1 VFLNASDQV
10 QDDELLR
17 RRDEL
22 FKTRLRPRPQEDDEL
37 LRRRDELLKT
47 RLRARQQATEAPER
61 AKQLFNSAMDHYRA
75 RRYPRA
81 IILWE
86 RVRHLPGVPANLKAA
101 CLYNVGQANMR
112 LRRFATAMIYFETYI
127 AGSGVSDKDR
137 ADAQARLDA
146 AKRRLGIPVR

>member
-1 VFLNASDQV
+1 VHLNAIDQV
-10 QDDELLR
+10 RE
-17 RRDEL
+17 
-22 FKTRLRPRPQEDDEL
+22 DEL

-47 RLRARQQATEAPER
+47 RLRPRQQATEVPER
-61 AKQLFNSAMDHYRA
+61 ARQLFNSAMSHYRA
-75 RRYPRA
+75 RRYARA

-86 RVRHLPGVPANLKAA
+86 RVRHLPGVPPNLKAA

-127 AGSGVSDKDR
+127 ADTGISEKDR

-146 AKRRLGIPVR
+146 AKRRLGITVQ

>member
-22 FKTRLRPRPQEDDEL
+22 FKTRLRPRPQEDEL
-37 LRRRDELLKT
+37 LRRRDELLTT

-61 AKQLFNSAMDHYRA
+61 AKQLFNGAMDHYRA

-86 RVRHLPGVPANLKAA
+86 RVRHLPGVPENLKAA